1 MDENS
6 IAMENV
12 KENVPKRIEQ
22 IMAREGLKAG
32 EFADSINVAQAT
44 ISQILRGRNMPSTDI
59 LLRLH
64 QRYPDISLDWLLTGE
79 GEMSEISK
87 NEETIS
93 SSPEMGDNDYPLF
106 AENSKNSN
114 EKTNIPEN
122 RKEKALEKDSNSTK
136 EIVHQ
141 EIIYKERPPR
151 KITEIRIF
159 FDDNTYET
167 FKPA

>member
-1 MDENS
+1 MKEDVKK
-6 IAMENV
+6 NV
-12 KENVPKRIEQ
+12 QDRIMQ

-79 GEMSEISK
+79 GRMSSLEQTDDLHPSLA
-87 NEETIS
+87 S
-93 SSPEMGDNDYPLF
+93 SGAAIDENDYPLF
-106 AENSKNSN
+106 AENAKNPS
-114 EKTNIPEN
+114 EGPAVSEN
-122 RKEKALEKDSNSTK
+122 RKDFASEKVQNAIK
-136 EIVHQ
+136 EVVRQ
-141 EIIYKERPPR
+141 EVIYKERPAR

-159 FDDNTYET
+159 FDDCTYET
-167 FKPA
+167 FKS